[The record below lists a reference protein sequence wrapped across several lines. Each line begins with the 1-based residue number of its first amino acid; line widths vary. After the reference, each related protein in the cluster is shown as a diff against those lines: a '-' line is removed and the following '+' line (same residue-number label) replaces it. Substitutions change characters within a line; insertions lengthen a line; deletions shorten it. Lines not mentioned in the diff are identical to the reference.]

1 MKLYGALAVGKRV
14 LRDVINDRRTVILIL
29 VTPIISM
36 LLFGYTFGT
45 DIKNVNVIV
54 VNEDK
59 GVFNP
64 QLNVTDS
71 ISDKIVANVNPQTLK
86 ISYMDNVSDA
96 VNQVKNGHA
105 YGVVQFPSDLTSEV
119 YAKAQ
124 NSSYTEKAPI
134 TVMLDKSNT
143 EVANSISSSL
153 NDAVSKTVDSVGAS
167 SALPINSDPIYGNNF
182 KLIDFSVPGI
192 ISFAVFAIT
201 VELTLVSFVN
211 ERTSGTLQRLFIS
224 PLKESEIV
232 AGYAMAFC
240 AVGAVQ
246 SICILAVAIAA
257 FHITVAGNIFLAL
270 GVIILLVVASQSL
283 GILISSVAKR
293 ELQVIQFI
301 PALTLVA
308 FLLCGIVWP
317 LEGVPSWLL
326 PISYILPPTYAVH
339 GLRSVLLKGWGLD
352 KIWLDIVALVLFEVV
367 FLVLAMWELKRWE
380 A

>member
-14 LRDVINDRRTVILIL
+14 LRDVINDRRTLMLIL
-29 VTPIISM
+29 VTPIVSM

-45 DIKNVNVIV
+45 EIKNVNIIV

-71 ISDKIVANVNPQTLK
+71 ISDKIVSNINPQTLK
-86 ISYMDNVSDA
+86 IDYMDNVSEA

-105 YGVVQFPSDLTSEV
+105 YGVVQFPSALTSEV
-119 YAKAQ
+119 YAKSQ
-124 NSSYTEKAPI
+124 NSSYNETAPI

-143 EVANSISSSL
+143 EVANSVSSTLSE
-153 NDAVSKTVDSVGAS
+153 AVSKTVDSIGAT
-167 SALPINSDPIYGNNF
+167 SALPINNDPVYGNNF

-201 VELTLVSFVN
+201 LELTLVSFVN

-240 AVGAVQ
+240 AIGTFQA
-246 SICILAVAIAA
+246 ICILAVAIAA

-283 GILISSVAKR
+283 GILLSSVAKR
-293 ELQVIQFI
+293 ELQVIQYLPF
-301 PALTLVA
+301 LSLVS
-308 FLLCGIVWP
+308 FLMCGIIWP

-339 GLRSVLLKGWGLD
+339 GLRAVLLKGWSLD
-352 KIWLDIVALVLFEVV
+352 QIWLDVVALVLFVVV
-367 FLVLAMWELKRWE
+367 FLVLATWELKRWE